1 YRRVWAAFSVILLGW
16 PFTGMRVITAG
27 VFPFRFTTSIS
38 RSRRLETYA
47 HVVLMLCAG
56 SGVGC
61 AIATQN
67 GYSPPGMPGS
77 GELAALPGR
86 RSSSPV
92 FSSPPGSAAVRLLSG
107 AQ

>member
-1 YRRVWAAFSVILLGW
+1 AISGMVSMTVFHVVVSLGLVSMTSTASDSSSATYRRVWAAFSVILLGW

-67 GYSPPGMPGS
+67 GY
-77 GELAALPGR
+77 
-86 RSSSPV
+86 
-92 FSSPPGSAAVRLLSG
+92 
-107 AQ
+107 